1 MKEKDTTSFLIFAY
15 ASGRKI
21 KRRRTCISDTCSSV
35 NPREQGTRTEAL
47 GAHKDHAVCRH
58 ISFPWDSYGGG
69 GLLPCHFMSRE
80 HHNEC

>member
-1 MKEKDTTSFLIFAY
+1 MHLGEKLRGGGPVSQIPVPESILE
-15 ASGRKI
+15 SRGLGQKL
-21 KRRRTCISDTCSSV
+21 
-35 NPREQGTRTEAL
+35 L

-69 GLLPCHFMSRE
+69 GLLLCHFMSRE